1 MPSNIVRIV
10 FFLTS
15 YITGL
20 RHGSISALCH
30 QAQSYAIDVLVH
42 LGKAVKPHRQCP
54 ALNANGLIPIVS
66 LTVLHLNE
74 MGLRSVGMRHY

>member
-1 MPSNIVRIV
+1 MVPFQCYVIRPNP
-10 FFLTS
+10 
-15 YITGL
+15 
-20 RHGSISALCH
+20 
-30 QAQSYAIDVLVH
+30 YAIDVLVH

>member
-1 MPSNIVRIV
+1 VLP
-10 FFLTS
+10 
-15 YITGL
+15 
-20 RHGSISALCH
+20 C
-30 QAQSYAIDVLVH
+30 QAQSYADDLVH

-74 MGLRSVGMRHY
+74 MGLRSVGMRHYQHIFYP